1 VTIHA
6 YKVGD
11 EDGVVVVHRN
21 FDGEHEDSETC
32 WCRPEILRGDSIESA
47 DDIVAR
53 LEQVDG

>member
-32 WCRPEILRGDSIESA
+32 WCRPEIITADSEEDA
-47 DDIVAR
+47 NAIVER